1 MAKLAYCKRCNATY
15 PLNIVV
21 SDGGRGG
28 KTKEPTCP
36 MGHTE
41 VKEVDTVTKPRGKK

>member
-15 PLNIVV
+15 PLVIVV

-28 KTKEPTCP
+28 KTKAPACP
-36 MGHTE
+36 MGHTD
-41 VKEVDTVTKPRGKK
+41 VKEIDSVVRPRGKK